1 MRQLERRQIVLLAIL
16 GVLIVAFLLWKVVLS
31 GGGDSSTTVEPAT
44 VTTVANGQVQSSTDP
59 NATAGSSATGSQ
71 SGTPVTQAPVD
82 DPVVVGAYRDPFAP
96 AG

>member
-1 MRQLERRQIVLLAIL
+1 MQLERRQIALLAIL

-44 VTTVANGQVQSSTDP
+44 VTTVADGQAQTNPGDSTSGGQST
-59 NATAGSSATGSQ
+59 TGSQ
-71 SGTPVTQAPVD
+71 SGTAITQTPAEE
-82 DPVVVGAYRDPFAP
+82 PVVVGAYRDPFAP

>member
-1 MRQLERRQIVLLAIL
+1 MKLERRQIVLLAIL
-16 GVLIVAFLLWKVVLS
+16 GVLIVAFLMWKVVLS
-31 GGGDSSTTVEPAT
+31 GGGDSSPTVEPAT
-44 VTTVANGQVQSSTDP
+44 VTTVANGQAQTNPGDT
-59 NATAGSSATGSQ
+59 TASGQSATGTQ

>member
-1 MRQLERRQIVLLAIL
+1 MQLERRQIVLLAIL
-16 GVLIVAFLLWKVVLS
+16 GVLIVAFLMWKVVLS

-44 VTTVANGQVQSSTDP
+44 VTTVANGQAQTNPGDT
-59 NATAGSSATGSQ
+59 TAGGQSATGTQ
-71 SGTPVTQAPVD
+71 SSTPVTQAPAD